1 MQYKHVFYIGASVMM
16 ALLLIAATASQSG
29 PNATGAAEEI
39 SPLDSTRAATRNM
52 AATPVALQPT
62 TTPTATPDNRETATT
77 LNTIRVWWPDELYPQ
92 NNAATEG
99 ILQRQ
104 FNDFRLNYV
113 NYELDVRRK
122 RTHGLGGIFPTLR
135 TAGPV
140 APGAMPDLTLMRR
153 ADMIVAATEGLIVP
167 LDDWIAPDL
176 VGSNL
181 LDGVRVLGEI
191 DGVLYGVP
199 YGLTMT
205 HTAYRA
211 SVFDEPMVSF
221 GDILAKQ
228 PIYLFPL
235 GTTPSSDVVLL
246 QYLAAGG
253 RLIDDSG
260 APILDRQ
267 PLLAVLNYY
276 ALGVERNIFTPEL
289 LNYTSADDYWTA
301 FISAD
306 ANLIGVDSL
315 TYLNHKAT
323 VQNIGLAPVPTL
335 SGEPITALDGWLWV
349 LTTTDPDQQEQAR
362 AFLTWI
368 MGASQQGVYTEAFG
382 ILPSQSLALR
392 LWDDEEYAD
401 FAQDLI
407 GSAWILSSAQR
418 TGSAAMVLQES
429 LIAVLEGASAS
440 ASADAAL
447 AELLG

>member
-1 MQYKHVFYIGASVMM
+1 MQVKHVLYIGASVMM

-29 PNATGAAEEI
+29 PTATGAAEEI
-39 SPLDSTRAATRNM
+39 PPLDSTRAATRNM
-52 AATPVALQPT
+52 AATEVALQPT
-62 TTPTATPDNRETATT
+62 TTPTPVNRETTIA

-92 NNAATEG
+92 SNTATEE

-167 LDDWIAPDL
+167 LDDWISPDL

-181 LDGVRVLGEI
+181 LTGVRALGEI
-191 DGVLYGVP
+191 GGTLYGVP

-228 PIYLFPL
+228 PVYLFPL
-235 GTTPSSDVVLL
+235 GATPSSDVVLL

-253 RLIDDSG
+253 RLTGDDG
-260 APILDRQ
+260 APILDRE
-267 PLLAVLNYY
+267 PLLAVLDYY
-276 ALGVERNIFTPEL
+276 ALGVELDIFTPTL
-289 LNYTSADDYWTA
+289 LTYTSPDDYWSA
-301 FISAD
+301 FVSAD
-306 ANLIGVDSL
+306 ANLVGVDSL
-315 TYLNHKAT
+315 TYLNHKTT
-323 VQNIGLAPVPTL
+323 VQNVGLAPVPTR
-335 SGEPITALDGWLWV
+335 SGEPIAALDGWLWV

-392 LWDDEEYAD
+392 LWDNEEYAD

-407 GSAWILSSAQR
+407 GSARILSSAQR
-418 TGSAAMVLQES
+418 TGSAAMALQEG
-429 LIAVLEGASAS
+429 LTAVLEGASAS

-447 AELLG
+447 AKLPG